1 MNPFYEKRSGKL
13 QIGVS
18 DNMNFPAHLH
28 DDVEVLYCLEGG
40 VQVSVM
46 GETHLVGKGECDVI
60 FPERVHSYRS
70 EDNSRALLFI
80 FSTAMCGTYGRTIQK
95 YYPENPFLEKKD
107 IPPDARLAFRRLCS
121 GDVQKDDKLC
131 IAWIQVILASLF
143 PRFELREDE
152 RPEDMDLTY
161 RLVRYVM
168 EHFQEP
174 LSLEELARNLHVNKY
189 YLSHTFSSRLQM
201 NFREYLN
208 RIRLEY
214 ATQQIRSTRKPLTE
228 IWEDAGFE
236 SQRSFNR
243 VFHEAVGMSPK
254 EYRGRGW

>member
-46 GETHLVGKGECDVI
+46 GETHLVGKGECAVI

-80 FSTAMCGTYGRTIQK
+80 FSTAMSGTYGRTIQK

-152 RPEDMDLTY
+152 RPEDSAC
-161 RLVRYVM
+161 
-168 EHFQEP
+168 E
-174 LSLEELARNLHVNKY
+174 
-189 YLSHTFSSRLQM
+189 
-201 NFREYLN
+201 
-208 RIRLEY
+208 
-214 ATQQIRSTRKPLTE
+214 
-228 IWEDAGFE
+228 
-236 SQRSFNR
+236 
-243 VFHEAVGMSPK
+243 
-254 EYRGRGW
+254 